1 MYESKKTKRR
11 DFTWEK
17 NVDEMNGKR
26 TCPRLLG
33 RKKIKRGSGLAHWSR
48 SDIGGKSASV
58 TCSQTFNGCGF
69 F

>member
-33 RKKIKRGSGLAHWSR
+33 RKKKEKEDRAWH
-48 SDIGGKSASV
+48 IGAEAK
-58 TCSQTFNGCGF
+58 
-69 F
+69 

>member
-33 RKKIKRGSGLAHWSR
+33 RKKKKKR
-48 SDIGGKSASV
+48 IGPGTLEQKR
-58 TCSQTFNGCGF
+58 NRR
-69 F
+69 